1 MKKFLILNLVGKDQP
16 GIVDEV
22 TKILVGYDA
31 NIEDSRMAAL
41 GGCFSIM
48 ALFSCKAN
56 SVDDV
61 NKDLKNLNNKG
72 FTISLHEATDPALV
86 SGKKTIPLEIEVQS
100 MDHPGI
106 VQELVRVLHQF
117 ELNILSLDTH
127 VTNAPLSGD
136 PLFNLFLKA
145 ELEDESSV
153 SAVQAEVEKIAKKM
167 DLDLKFITG

>member
-1 MKKFLILNLVGKDQP
+1 MKKFLILNLVGKDRP

-22 TKILVGYDA
+22 SKILVGYDA

-48 ALFSCKAN
+48 ALFSCEEDN
-56 SVDDV
+56 FDDV
-61 NKDLKNLNNKG
+61 TRDLSTLKNKG
-72 FTISLHEATDPALV
+72 FAISLHEAVDPALV
-86 SGKKTIPLEIEVQS
+86 AEKKAIPFEIEVQS

-106 VQELVRVLHQF
+106 VQELVHVLHQF
-117 ELNILSLDTH
+117 NLNIQSLDTQ

-153 SAVQAEVEKIAKKM
+153 AAVQAEVGKIAKKM
-167 DLDLKFITG
+167 DLDLKFING